1 MYFQRYVGRQINRQ
15 TCSPQYSA
23 PHTGPKTWGRV
34 KIRVHVERFLLAA
47 LPGGHKHANDA
58 MPPALGEDSH
68 QLRRHHSGL
77 TMVLSVRGR
86 GTEAPLT
93 VGEGARVPLSP
104 RPCARPLFPMW
115 GGRIGP
121 ESKILRNEITNAL
134 NSLAIIK

>member
-1 MYFQRYVGRQINRQ
+1 
-15 TCSPQYSA
+15 
-23 PHTGPKTWGRV
+23 
-34 KIRVHVERFLLAA
+34 
-47 LPGGHKHANDA
+47 

-93 VGEGARVPLSP
+93 VGGGRL
-104 RPCARPLFPMW
+104 CARPLFPMW

-121 ESKILRNEITNAL
+121 ESKILCNEITNAL

>member
-1 MYFQRYVGRQINRQ
+1 MLPKEDRAKAKANCTESMVTFDVYFQRYVGRQTNRQ

-23 PHTGPKTWGRV
+23 PHTGPKTWGIV

-93 VGEGARVPLSP
+93 VGGG
-104 RPCARPLFPMW
+104 RPCAPFPAPV
-115 GGRIGP
+115 R
-121 ESKILRNEITNAL
+121 S
-134 NSLAIIK
+134 SLIPYATK